1 MCQKIQKLSRN
12 IKKQFLNIPVWYN
25 SDITVN
31 NHYVFI
37 ELWYQKGITLRVI
50 GDFLDENGCFLK
62 YYSFFERFCL
72 LQENAKKLCSIIVLL
87 HQFQNI

>member
-1 MCQKIQKLSRN
+1 MKGLKLSRN
-12 IKKQFLNIPVWYN
+12 IKKQFLNIPD

-37 ELWYQKGITLRVI
+37 KLWYQKGIRVI
-50 GDFLDENGCFLK
+50 GDFRDENGCFWK

-87 HQFQNI
+87 HQLQNI